1 MMLPAACVMSPCR
14 LWRLTSPPQL
24 YFVMSSNGTGRPA
37 TSRCAP
43 GPKIKALSALALSLP
58 VGRAMRPLMFKV
70 PASSASSA
78 PSPRASG
85 AAAPATAGGALTL
98 IAAPALIRL
107 MEPDSP
113 VRRGA
118 SIFRVPP
125 L

>member
-43 GPKIKALSALALSLP
+43 GPRIKALSAIALSLP
-58 VGRAMRPLMFKV
+58 VGRVMRPLIFSV

-78 PSPRASG
+78 PIPSPWGTDATASG
-85 AAAPATAGGALTL
+85 LLKL
-98 IAAPALIRL
+98 IAVPALIRL

-118 SIFRVPP
+118 SMFNVPP